1 VVLREVV
8 VGPEDGQSGPVEPD
22 LDVGRFGSSVLRLE
36 VDHRVG
42 RRW

>member
-8 VGPEDGQSGPVEPD
+8 VGPEDSQSGPVEPD
-22 LDVGRFGSSVLRLE
+22 LDVGPFGSSVLRLE
-36 VDHRVG
+36 VDHRAG